1 MFDLPIVVV
10 KGGDSI
16 LDFFD
21 RELIKFT
28 NNRVCYGAVNAL
40 QILEDAPA
48 SVVITEVDLG
58 DMTGLE
64 LAEAI
69 RDIDADRDHYTYII
83 LMGAINPRTVE
94 SDAFHENIDVIT
106 GTKRVDVLE
115 HLIIAGCR
123 VSKKINDLELS
134 QAGLQNLCNELRKGQ
149 LLDPLTGLGN
159 QRFAEQSLHDSIRQI
174 ESRGGAVCFLMI
186 SIENYEYVKE
196 TFDTTIA
203 GELVLAV
210 SDRIQAL
217 VRPLDVVTYYSP
229 GQFALVLIQPSIEQC
244 TAECYMRIYEGVKLK
259 TYTTSAGFQPIELAM
274 SICAGTAETG
284 PPNQDV
290 MIRTAID
297 NLEVSHR
304 DDNLIVEHIS

>member
-1 MFDLPIVVV
+1 MIDLPIVVV
-10 KGGDSI
+10 KGANSI

-21 RELIKFT
+21 HELINFP

-48 SVVITEVDLG
+48 SVVITEVDVG
-58 DMTGLE
+58 DMTGVE

-69 RDIDADRDHYTYII
+69 RDIDSDREHYTYLI

-94 SDAFHENIDVIT
+94 NESFHENVDVIT
-106 GTKRVDVLE
+106 GTKRVDVLA

-123 VSKKINDLELS
+123 VSKKINDLALS
-134 QAGLQNLCNELRKGQ
+134 QVELQNLCNELRKGQ

-159 QRFAEQSLHDSIRQI
+159 QSFAEQTLHDSIRQI

-186 SIENYEYVKE
+186 SIENYETVKE
-196 TFDTTIA
+196 TYDTTIA
-203 GELVLAV
+203 GELVVAV

-229 GQFALVLIQPSIEQC
+229 GQFALILIQPTIEQC

-259 TYTTSAGFQPIELAM
+259 TYTTSAGFQPIELGM
-274 SICAGTAETG
+274 SICAGTAEAG
-284 PPNQDV
+284 PPNEEI
-290 MIRTAID
+290 MIKTAID

-304 DDNLIVEHIS
+304 EDRVIVEHIS